1 MRIRAVLLAGCF
13 LLTCGV
19 ILAALPPRAMS
30 AEENLQETIDYLL
43 EYVRNSDVTFI
54 RNNKE
59 HTPEEAAGHIMKKY
73 RHYRKKIKTPEDFI
87 RLSATKST
95 MSGRQY
101 SIRTADGVTM
111 TSAEWLTRAL
121 EEYRQGGASSGN
133 GAPAESFAAKAVTT
147 EPGTPGS
154 AGAKAEPNPECPD
167 SSRYEIRTFDRDSGG
182 CDDASRDCATV
193 KIRYPH
199 ILETPIVDA
208 EYALNAFM
216 LQAMLKPRS
225 EEEQPEDLEDL
236 ADGFIAEYGKTKQD
250 LPEYGTGW
258 FLERNIGLMH
268 NTPNI
273 VSLDLHEAVY
283 TGGAHPN
290 SNRVYVS
297 LDVATGMTV
306 TLSDILMD
314 DQVETL
320 NEIGEREFREL
331 KQLAPD
337 KGLDEAGFWFDE
349 GKFELND
356 NFAITED
363 GLVFYFNAYEI
374 ASYADGPTRLVIPWE
389 DLKPLIRKDRLGW
402 FAQSR

>member
-133 GAPAESFAAKAVTT
+133 GAPA
-147 EPGTPGS
+147 
-154 AGAKAEPNPECPD
+154 
-167 SSRYEIRTFDRDSGG
+167 
-182 CDDASRDCATV
+182 
-193 KIRYPH
+193 
-199 ILETPIVDA
+199 
-208 EYALNAFM
+208 
-216 LQAMLKPRS
+216 
-225 EEEQPEDLEDL
+225 
-236 ADGFIAEYGKTKQD
+236 
-250 LPEYGTGW
+250 
-258 FLERNIGLMH
+258 
-268 NTPNI
+268 
-273 VSLDLHEAVY
+273 
-283 TGGAHPN
+283 
-290 SNRVYVS
+290 
-297 LDVATGMTV
+297 
-306 TLSDILMD
+306 
-314 DQVETL
+314 
-320 NEIGEREFREL
+320 
-331 KQLAPD
+331 
-337 KGLDEAGFWFDE
+337 
-349 GKFELND
+349 
-356 NFAITED
+356 
-363 GLVFYFNAYEI
+363 
-374 ASYADGPTRLVIPWE
+374 
-389 DLKPLIRKDRLGW
+389 
-402 FAQSR
+402 